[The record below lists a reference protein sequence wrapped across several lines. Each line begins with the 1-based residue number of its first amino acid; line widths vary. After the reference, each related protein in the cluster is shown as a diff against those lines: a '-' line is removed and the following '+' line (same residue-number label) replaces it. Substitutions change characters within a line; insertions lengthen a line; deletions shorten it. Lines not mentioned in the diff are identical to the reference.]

1 MKKKPPE
8 HENLERWMVSYAD
21 FMTLLFALFV
31 VLYAFAMAKQSDA
44 KSIAESIAQAFNE
57 ASVVNS
63 PGGALLVP
71 GSLATQLAEEVQEAV
86 KQQLDASQGDT
97 GKQIIENGGVMMNF
111 QTTSTVSQEER
122 DDTTSGSDDER
133 DGQNNADS
141 ATSAGDLVISE
152 NETSRNENP
161 KSNEPDGGSQTGEG
175 GLQAGGSADAFE
187 RGGKDQVDADTIGEG
202 KVGTHFDAVRRSISE
217 TVSESGMENFID
229 INEDPHWLSININS
243 GLLFAED
250 SASVLAASRPVIQK
264 IAVVLSGI
272 NNYVRIRGYTDDS
285 FIPNGIF
292 RNSWDLSANRAVS
305 VLNELEKSGIN
316 PERMAIEKLFLHQ
329 AKIDTVKVQD
339 AMVIQQAESRINYFI
354 ANLGSREKV
363 EEYFRKPL
371 PELKEQM
378 IEVIRNQYTVQ
389 EVQRNLTKDVKATPS
404 DVRKYYATL
413 PPDSI
418 PYIPQQVEVK
428 LLSLNPV
435 IPQQEIDDVKA
446 RLRDFTNKINSGE
459 NEFSTL
465 AILYS
470 EDGSSMYG
478 GEIGFKSRSELVPEF
493 ASVAFNLNDTKKVS
507 KIVET
512 EFGYHIIQLIEKRG
526 DRINC
531 RHILL
536 KPKVAQK
543 DLDEAKTR
551 LDSIRKD
558 MLDGKFT
565 FEEATQWI
573 SQDKDTKNNK
583 GIMVN
588 RRTSSTKFEMADLP
602 QEIAKVVDKMEV
614 GDISE
619 PFIMIDQSRN
629 KEIVAIVKLSR
640 RIEGH
645 KANLSDDYQILKNM
659 YENNRKAKIID
670 DWVVKKQKET
680 YVRIDDDWRNCEFKY
695 SGWIKK

>member
-1 MKKKPPE
+1 MKI
-8 HENLERWMVSYAD
+8 R
-21 FMTLLFALFV
+21 
-31 VLYAFAMAKQSDA
+31 
-44 KSIAESIAQAFNE
+44 IAII
-57 ASVVNS
+57 
-63 PGGALLVP
+63 ALLLGVAVQT
-71 GSLATQLAEEVQEAV
+71 SAQNNIAEEVAWVVGDEPIYKSDIEEQYM
-86 KQQLDASQGDT
+86 QLQY
-97 GKQIIENGGVMMNF
+97 
-111 QTTSTVSQEER
+111 ER
-122 DDTTSGSDDER
+122 QSI
-133 DGQNNADS
+133 DGNPYC
-141 ATSAGDLVISE
+141 VI
-152 NETSRNENP
+152 
-161 KSNEPDGGSQTGEG
+161 
-175 GLQAGGSADAFE
+175 
-187 RGGKDQVDADTIGEG
+187 
-202 KVGTHFDAVRRSISE
+202 
-217 TVSESGMENFID
+217 
-229 INEDPHWLSININS
+229 
-243 GLLFAED
+243 
-250 SASVLAASRPVIQK
+250 
-264 IAVVLSGI
+264 
-272 NNYVRIRGYTDDS
+272 
-285 FIPNGIF
+285 
-292 RNSWDLSANRAVS
+292 
-305 VLNELEKSGIN
+305 

-371 PELKEQM
+371 PDLKEQM

-389 EVQRNLTKDVKATPS
+389 EVQRSLTKDVKATPS
-404 DVRKYYATL
+404 DVRKYFSAL

-478 GEIGFKSRSELVPEF
+478 GELGFKSRSELVPEF

-512 EFGYHIIQLIEKRG
+512 EFGFHIIQLIEKRG

-543 DLDEAKTR
+543 DLDEAKSR

-558 MLDGKFT
+558 IVENKFT

-588 RRTSSTKFEMADLP
+588 RYTGGTKFEMSQLP
-602 QEIAKVVDKMEV
+602 QEIAKVVDKMQV

-619 PFIMIDQSRN
+619 PFVMIDPNRN
-629 KEIVAIVKLSR
+629 KETVVIVKLSR

-645 KANLSDDYQILKNM
+645 KANLSDDYQTLKGM

-670 DWVVKKQKET
+670 DWVIKKQKET

-695 SGWIKK
+695 DGWIKK